1 MLALTKGEGE
11 PLVFLA
17 FSHVFWYNNI
27 TKGRDVMGGNYEKKL
42 FEHLQETLERVD
54 RLSCEV
60 ASLKTEHKKE
70 MELLKAEN
78 QRLSKENQALKGEV
92 QKLKAMINKNS
103 GNSSKPPSSDGF
115 TKIQNSREKS
125 GKCPGGQP
133 GHKGT
138 TPKLFSKPTRIEDIR
153 TERCRCGGRI
163 VYSGNYTAKQ
173 LVDIEIATT
182 IIEYREHKGVCQC
195 CHHHIKNHA
204 PVNDVITYG
213 NSLKSFSAMLSI
225 EGMVSINRIQQM
237 LRELT
242 GGQLNLSEGTIA
254 KWIKDLSKCVVPAI
268 ETIKAKLLA
277 SPLLHKD
284 ETGIRVNKALHW
296 LHVLGNNTCTLYLAH
311 QKRGNDADKEMGIL
325 PVYSG
330 ILMHDHLRGLYDFTC
345 QHAECNAH
353 ILRYLKSAIENKK
366 RKWAQDMITLLL
378 HAKAMSADCRGKS
391 PDAHSIEIIQQQYDE
406 ILEFGRLEF
415 LRDEAPDYNGEDMKL
430 LRRLKQYKTEHLRF
444 LCDPTV
450 PFDNNQAERDLR
462 MIKAKSKIS
471 GCFRAHDGGQV
482 FAFLKSYTATLRKNK
497 RNIFY
502 GIKAAFDRIPVL

>member
-1 MLALTKGEGE
+1 M
-11 PLVFLA
+11 
-17 FSHVFWYNNI
+17 S
-27 TKGRDVMGGNYEKKL
+27 GNYEKKL
-42 FEHLQETLERVD
+42 FAHLQETLERVD
-54 RLSCEV
+54 CLTSEMAC
-60 ASLKTEHKKE
+60 LKVEHKKE
-70 MELLKAEN
+70 MEILEAEN

-92 QKLKAMINKNS
+92 QKLKDIINKNS

-115 TKIQNSREKS
+115 LKIQNSREKS
-125 GKCPGGQP
+125 GKRPGGQP
-133 GHKGT
+133 GHKGA
-138 TPKLFSKPTRIEDIR
+138 TPRLFNEPTRIEDIR
-153 TERCRCGGRI
+153 TERCGCGGKI

-173 LVDIEIATT
+173 VVDIEIATT
-182 IIEYREHKGVCQC
+182 IIEYREHKGICQC
-195 CHHHIKNHA
+195 CHHHAKNHA

-213 NSLKSFSAMLSI
+213 NNLKSFSAMLSI

-237 LRELT
+237 LCELT

-254 KWIKDLSKCVVPAI
+254 KWIKDLSKCVAPAI
-268 ETIKAKLLA
+268 DTIKEKLLA

-296 LHVLGNNTCTLYLAH
+296 LHVLGNNACTLYLAH
-311 QKRGNDADKEMGIL
+311 KKRGNDADKEMGVL

-345 QHAECNAH
+345 EHAECNAH
-353 ILRYLKSAIENKK
+353 ILRYLKSAIASKN
-366 RKWAQDMITLLL
+366 RKWAQDMIALLL
-378 HAKAMSADCRGKS
+378 HAKALVAGCGGK
-391 PDAHSIEIIQQQYDE
+391 PPHPHSIEKIQQQYDE

-430 LRRLKQYKTEHLRF
+430 LRRLKKYKTEHLRF
-444 LCDPTV
+444 LTDPTV

-482 FAFLKSYTATLRKNK
+482 FASLKSYTSTLRKNG
-497 RNIFY
+497 RNIFH
-502 GIKAAFDRIPVL
+502 GIKAAFERNPVLS